1 MFYLLFGI
9 SGGEVMVVLLLVLL
23 LFGNDKL
30 PEALRMLGK
39 AIGRVNAARDEIARQ
54 VNHSMD
60 DTCQAFDD
68 VEVEMEMSEEDK
80 PEVVSDGEGESEGVK
95 AEK

>member
-23 LFGNDKL
+23 LFGTDKL

-39 AIGRVNAARDEIARQ
+39 AIGRVNAARDELTRQ
-54 VNHSMD
+54 VHHSMD
-60 DTCQAFDD
+60 DPRHAFED
-68 VEVEMEMSEEDK
+68 VEVELPDEEAPGAV
-80 PEVVSDGEGESEGVK
+80 PEDEDAPARVK
-95 AEK
+95 RAD